1 MSIVHILHFWS
12 PTCGPCMTIKP
23 TIEMLKEDLAEKY
36 GDQAD
41 WISINTKDDPKG
53 RARALDISV
62 VPTFVV
68 FKGDVEVGRY
78 SGTQIGILLA
88 IINKA
93 FA

>member
-1 MSIVHILHFWS
+1 MSLVHIVHFWS

-23 TIEMLKEDLAEKY
+23 TIEMLKEDLTEKY
-36 GDQAD
+36 GERVD

-53 RARALDISV
+53 RAARMNVSV

-68 FKGDVEVGRY
+68 FNGDVEVGRY
-78 SGTQIGILLA
+78 SGTQIAILLA

>member
-62 VPTFVV
+62 VPSFVV

>member
-1 MSIVHILHFWS
+1 
-12 PTCGPCMTIKP
+12 MTIKP
-23 TIEMLKEDLAEKY
+23 TIEMLKEDLTEKY
-36 GDQAD
+36 GEKAD

-53 RARALDISV
+53 HARRFEISI

-68 FKGDVEVGRY
+68 FRGDVEIGRY

-93 FA
+93 FAA

>member
-1 MSIVHILHFWS
+1 
-12 PTCGPCMTIKP
+12 MTIKP
-23 TIEMLKEDLAEKY
+23 TIEMLNEDLIEKH
-36 GDQAD
+36 GERVD

-53 RARALDISV
+53 RAARMNISV

-68 FKGDVEVGRY
+68 FNGDVEVGRY
-78 SGTQIGILLA
+78 SGTQIAILLA

>member
-1 MSIVHILHFWS
+1 MSIVHIVHFWS

-23 TIEMLKEDLAEKY
+23 TIEMIKEDLAEKH
-36 GDQAD
+36 GDQVD

-53 RARALDISV
+53 RAAKMNVSV
-62 VPTFVV
+62 VPTFIV

-88 IINKA
+88 IINKG